1 MTTDQPTPKP
11 VVRYRGMALP
21 YRTSA
26 LLETID
32 HPTQRNGVG
41 SVAITSKVLSW
52 DRDTGRI
59 ETLNTVYLPEEKQ
72 S

>member
-26 LLETID
+26 LLESIN
-32 HPTQRNGVG
+32 HPTAHNGGLHV
-41 SVAITSKVLSW
+41 SITSKVLSW
-52 DRDTGRI
+52 DRGTGRI
-59 ETLNTVYLPEEKQ
+59 ETLNTVYLPEEKA